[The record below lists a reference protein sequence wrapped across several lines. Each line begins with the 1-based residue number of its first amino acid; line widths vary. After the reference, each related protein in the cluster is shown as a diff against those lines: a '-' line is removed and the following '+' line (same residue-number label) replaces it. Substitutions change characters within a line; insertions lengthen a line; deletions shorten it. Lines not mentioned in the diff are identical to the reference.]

1 MTPPTTIL
9 FLLLHLFT
17 ITSSHLFTITS
28 SHASTTTPIALT
40 IKDGIL
46 LPSGQHI
53 GTFTSQLQSAIDR
66 LYPAVDQSTW
76 KSTSLVNNSLLR
88 YLDLQ
93 GHYYADAPLLLPS
106 LFVLRL
112 NGSLADAANLT
123 SHPLNGDNTASPGLV
138 MLNATTYSAVLGVG
152 NSPVINATTH
162 DGTQMYA
169 VSVLNSQKT
178 AVRGLRLVAQWET
191 CVGVRGG
198 SHNEVSSN
206 NVGGAPGRTT
216 PATRGVWTLA
226 TSRAYVHHNH
236 VHHSDKHALDFDAYT
251 GNSVAWEN
259 LCEDN
264 KEQGIFVEETSHDN
278 VRRHWS

>member
-1 MTPPTTIL
+1 
-9 FLLLHLFT
+9 
-17 ITSSHLFTITS
+17 
-28 SHASTTTPIALT
+28 
-40 IKDGIL
+40 
-46 LPSGQHI
+46 
-53 GTFTSQLQSAIDR
+53 
-66 LYPAVDQSTW
+66 
-76 KSTSLVNNSLLR
+76 
-88 YLDLQ
+88 
-93 GHYYADAPLLLPS
+93 
-106 LFVLRL
+106 
-112 NGSLADAANLT
+112 
-123 SHPLNGDNTASPGLV
+123 
-138 MLNATTYSAVLGVG
+138 
-152 NSPVINATTH
+152 
-162 DGTQMYA
+162 MYA
-169 VSVLNSQKT
+169 VSVFNSQKT